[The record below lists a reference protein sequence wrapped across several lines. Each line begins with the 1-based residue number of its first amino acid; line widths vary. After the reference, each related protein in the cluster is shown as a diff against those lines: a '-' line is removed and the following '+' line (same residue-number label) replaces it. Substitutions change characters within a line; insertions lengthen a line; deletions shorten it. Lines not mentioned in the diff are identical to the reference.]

1 MNYNAKNSLLLQLL
15 KLFGA
20 YIVSQL
26 LIVFIF
32 AAAVSGDEIPEKY
45 DLPMVIIAILLA
57 FAVNMVIDFN
67 AIARLKSTIAKSKS
81 DIAAVTETGAALIDK
96 AERVADKYRKSETD
110 VYSEFA
116 EARSGK
122 RIRSGNDF
130 KAVMETYPELK
141 SNEHTQKL
149 LNQIEQTENAKLKAR
164 MTYSEAASK
173 YNAKIHSF
181 PIVMLRRAMKWE
193 DEVITAGIPK
203 EDIVSD
209 EELGI

>member
-96 AERVADKYRKSETD
+96 AERVADKYRKAETE

-116 EARSGK
+116 EARSG
-122 RIRSGNDF
+122 NDF
-130 KAVMETYPELK
+130 KMVMEAYPELK

-164 MTYSEAASK
+164 MTYSEAAAK

>member
-45 DLPMVIIAILLA
+45 DLPMV

-122 RIRSGNDF
+122 RIRNGNDF
-130 KAVMETYPELK
+130 KAVMEAYPELK

-164 MTYSEAASK
+164 MTYSEAAAK

>member
-45 DLPMVIIAILLA
+45 DLPIIIAILLA

-130 KAVMETYPELK
+130 KAVMEAYPELK

-164 MTYSEAASK
+164 MTYSEAAAK

-181 PIVMLRRAMKWE
+181 PIVILRRAMKWE

>member
-1 MNYNAKNSLLLQLL
+1 
-15 KLFGA
+15 
-20 YIVSQL
+20 
-26 LIVFIF
+26 
-32 AAAVSGDEIPEKY
+32 
-45 DLPMVIIAILLA
+45 
-57 FAVNMVIDFN
+57 
-67 AIARLKSTIAKSKS
+67 
-81 DIAAVTETGAALIDK
+81 
-96 AERVADKYRKSETD
+96 
-110 VYSEFA
+110 
-116 EARSGK
+116 
-122 RIRSGNDF
+122 
-130 KAVMETYPELK
+130 METYPELK

-164 MTYSEAASK
+164 MTYSEAAAK

>member
-81 DIAAVTETGAALIDK
+81 DITAVTETGAALIDK
-96 AERVADKYRKSETD
+96 AEPKPRCIRNLPKPAAASAYATEMTS
-110 VYSEFA
+110 
-116 EARSGK
+116 K
-122 RIRSGNDF
+122 RLWR
-130 KAVMETYPELK
+130 
-141 SNEHTQKL
+141 HTPS
-149 LNQIEQTENAKLKAR
+149 LNQT
-164 MTYSEAASK
+164 S
-173 YNAKIHSF
+173 
-181 PIVMLRRAMKWE
+181 
-193 DEVITAGIPK
+193 IPK
-203 EDIVSD
+203 SF
-209 EELGI
+209 

>member
-96 AERVADKYRKSETD
+96 AERVADKYRKSE
-110 VYSEFA
+110 
-116 EARSGK
+116 
-122 RIRSGNDF
+122 
-130 KAVMETYPELK
+130 AVMEAYPELK

-164 MTYSEAASK
+164 MTYSEAAAK

-181 PIVMLRRAMKWE
+181 PIVILRRAMKWE